1 MTACVCELATHPTC
15 ASIACKQTS
24 TAHST
29 RTERLLSSTRSSP
42 SCPRRNLLP
51 SPSPSV
57 PMSGARPQRPAGA
70 GAPRAAGPPRA
81 GAPRPSQ
88 PRGPAGTSSNG
99 RYAPA
104 GSDIEAG
111 AANPNRSI
119 EDVNAKLGEVRT
131 VMTENMKKAIDRG
144 DQLEAIEEKSDVLL
158 ADSTRFQ
165 NSAAATKQMYCRR
178 HWRNILLI
186 SFLATLVL
194 VLILWWSGAFNSSS
208 SD

>member
-1 MTACVCELATHPTC
+1 MLTQHPTC
-15 ASIACKQTS
+15 TDCDAQTPN
-24 TAHST
+24 A
-29 RTERLLSSTRSSP
+29 TRSS
-42 SCPRRNLLP
+42 SYDRLLTRPRSSHYHTRRSRLSRTPVL
-51 SPSPSV
+51 
-57 PMSGARPQRPAGA
+57 MSGARPQRPAGA
-70 GAPRAAGPPRA
+70 GAPRA

-88 PRGPAGTSSNG
+88 PRAGGSSSNG

-104 GSDIEAG
+104 GSDVEAG
-111 AANPNRSI
+111 AANPNKSLD
-119 EDVNAKLGEVRT
+119 DVNAKLGEVRT

-158 ADSTRFQ
+158 EDANKFQ
-165 NSAAATKQMYCRR
+165 RSAAATKQMFCRR

-208 SD
+208 SN